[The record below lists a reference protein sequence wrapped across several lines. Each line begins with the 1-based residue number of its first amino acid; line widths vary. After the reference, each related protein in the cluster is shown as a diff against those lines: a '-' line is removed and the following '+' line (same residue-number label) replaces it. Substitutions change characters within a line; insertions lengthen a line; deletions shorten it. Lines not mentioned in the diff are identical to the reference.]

1 MCCVEGN
8 AEEYPS
14 SKDTRAF
21 RRVFVETKH
30 PHHRKKK
37 AIHHRRPSTE
47 IIQFLRQCKIP
58 RMKHTAKH
66 PTREAKIAKAKIKLP
81 EWVTARNP
89 LPQNFHTVIVSEEIE
104 QRKDDGKRFLHAEET
119 VKGPFAVELEDWFA
133 VRGFAGE
140 AGVGYDVLAGVVA
153 FGGAGPEEEAVLEC
167 CVGWV
172 CELLLFFVSCVW
184 LLPVFPCS
192 FWCSEA
198 EGWVK
203 AYRSRDRRVRN

>member
-1 MCCVEGN
+1 MCHVEGN

-21 RRVFVETKH
+21 RRVSVEAEH

-37 AIHHRRPSTE
+37 AVHHRSPSTK
-47 IIQFLRQCKIP
+47 IIQFLRKSKIP
-58 RMKHTAKH
+58 RMKHTAKN
-66 PTREAKIAKAKIKLP
+66 PTRKAKIPKAKIELP
-81 EWVTARNP
+81 EWVTSRN
-89 LPQNFHTVIVSEEIE
+89 LFSEDLHTMIVSEKIE